1 MQPHWSSWSWLL
13 QRLKKL
19 ELYFLTHTW
28 KELAHRQGC
37 WFAKIQRGGELFRES
52 AGLEEEG
59 LAHTLGSCSTHH
71 PQRGLQLF
79 PVMVFL
85 DFLKTQD
92 LGN

>member
-1 MQPHWSSWSWLL
+1 MQPHGVHRVGYFTDLKTRALL
-13 QRLKKL
+13 SHPQMKRTSPQERLLVSKP
-19 ELYFLTHTW
+19 
-28 KELAHRQGC
+28 
-37 WFAKIQRGGELFRES
+37 QRGGLFRRES
-52 AGLEEEG
+52 AGLEEER

-71 PQRGLQLF
+71 PQRGLQLL

>member
-1 MQPHWSSWSWLL
+1 MELVTSKIEKTRALLSHPHMERTSPQARLL
-13 QRLKKL
+13 
-19 ELYFLTHTW
+19 
-28 KELAHRQGC
+28 
-37 WFAKIQRGGELFRES
+37 FAKIQRGGELFRES